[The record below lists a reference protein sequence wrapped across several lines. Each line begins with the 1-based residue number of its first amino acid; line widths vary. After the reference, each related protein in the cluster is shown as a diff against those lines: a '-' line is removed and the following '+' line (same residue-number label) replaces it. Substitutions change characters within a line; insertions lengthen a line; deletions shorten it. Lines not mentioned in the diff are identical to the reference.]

1 MAKQHP
7 PGTVRLRYLPLAT
20 PPVVG
25 MLYRQPTSGRM
36 HVVTAVQGA
45 AVTLQTHGHHIHG
58 AITRS
63 TRVCTIHATMYP
75 MGLLSTASQGN
86 SGHPGNKC
94 LRAVVPYTTA

>member
-25 MLYRQPTSGRM
+25 MLYRHSMCGGLM
-36 HVVTAVQGA
+36 VVTAVQGA

-58 AITRS
+58 AIKPAKLVRTVRTS
-63 TRVCTIHATMYP
+63 YTPGI
-75 MGLLSTASQGN
+75 GLVMPSPGGN
-86 SGHPGNKC
+86 GYRRP
-94 LRAVVPYTTA
+94 VVPYTTA